1 MLNILVALDG
11 SDHARS
17 ALELASDIAAKY
29 GATLHLIN
37 AIEST
42 ELPDALRRYAQ
53 SEHIA
58 GSAQRIYSSIAE
70 RILDTASAEAK
81 EMGVKDV
88 KPVVR
93 NGDPAQQIVEYAKE
107 AKIDMIVMGS
117 KGLSDIQGLLL
128 GSVSHKV
135 SHLAPCTCVTVR

>member
-11 SDHARS
+11 SDHATS

-29 GATLHLIN
+29 GATLHLIY
-37 AIEST
+37 AIESG
-42 ELPDALRRYAQ
+42 ELPEALHRYAD
-53 SEHIA
+53 SEHIE
-58 GSAQRIYSSIAE
+58 GSAPRVYDVIAE
-70 RILDTASAEAK
+70 RLLETACARAK
-81 EMGVKDV
+81 EMGVTEM
-88 KPVVR
+88 KPVIR
-93 NGDPAQQIVEYAKE
+93 NGDPAQQIVGYAKE

-117 KGLSDIQGLLL
+117 KGLSDIQGLLM

>member
-11 SDHARS
+11 SDHATS

-37 AIEST
+37 AIESR
-42 ELPDALRRYAQ
+42 ELPEALRHYAD
-53 SEHIA
+53 SEHIE
-58 GSAQRIYSSIAE
+58 GSAPRVYNIIAQRL
-70 RILDTASAEAK
+70 LDTAGARAR

-88 KPVVR
+88 KPVIR
-93 NGDPAQQIVEYAKE
+93 NGDPAQQIVDYAKE

>member
-1 MLNILVALDG
+1 MFNILVALDG
-11 SDHARS
+11 SDHATS

-37 AIEST
+37 AIESAK
-42 ELPDALRRYAQ
+42 LPEALHRYAK
-53 SEHIA
+53 SEHIE
-58 GSAQRIYSSIAE
+58 GSAPRIYDVIAE
-70 RILDTASAEAK
+70 RLLDTAGAK
-81 EMGVKDV
+81 AREMGVNDV
-88 KPVVR
+88 KPVIR
-93 NGDPAQQIVEYAKE
+93 NGDPAQQIVDYAKE
-107 AKIDMIVMGS
+107 AKIDMVVMGS

>member
-11 SDHARS
+11 SDHATS

-29 GATLHLIN
+29 GATLHLIY
-37 AIEST
+37 AIESG
-42 ELPDALRRYAQ
+42 ELPEALRRYAD
-53 SEHIA
+53 SEHIE
-58 GSAQRIYSSIAE
+58 GSAPRVYDVIAE
-70 RILDTASAEAK
+70 RLLETACARAK
-81 EMGVKDV
+81 EMGVTEM
-88 KPVVR
+88 KPVIR
-93 NGDPAQQIVEYAKE
+93 NGDPAQQIVGYAKE

-117 KGLSDIQGLLL
+117 KGLSDIQGLLM

>member
-1 MLNILVALDG
+1 MFNILVALDG

-17 ALELASDIAAKY
+17 ALELASDIATKY
-29 GATLHLIN
+29 GATLHVIN
-37 AIEST
+37 AIESSK
-42 ELPDALRRYAQ
+42 LPDALRRYAE
-53 SEHIA
+53 SEHIE
-58 GSAQRIYSSIAE
+58 GSAQRIYASIAE
-70 RILDTASAEAK
+70 RMLDAASKEAK
-81 EMGVKDV
+81 ELGVKDV
-88 KPVVR
+88 RLVIR
-93 NGDPAQQIVEYAKE
+93 NGDPAGQIVDYAKE

>member
-1 MLNILVALDG
+1 MFNILVALDG

-17 ALELASDIAAKY
+17 ALELASDIATKY
-29 GATLHLIN
+29 GATLHVIN

-42 ELPDALRRYAQ
+42 ELPDALRRYAE
-53 SEHIA
+53 SEHIE
-58 GSAQRIYSSIAE
+58 GSAPRIYTSIAE
-70 RILDTASAEAK
+70 RMLDAAGEEAK
-81 EMGVKDV
+81 ELGVKDV
-88 KPVVR
+88 KLVIR
-93 NGDPAQQIVEYAKE
+93 NGDPAGQIVDYAKD

>member
-11 SDHARS
+11 SAHAMS

-42 ELPDALRRYAQ
+42 ELPDALRRYAE
-53 SEHIA
+53 SEHIE
-58 GSAQRIYSSIAE
+58 GSAQRIYQSIAE
-70 RILDTASAEAK
+70 RILEAASVRAK
-81 EMGVKDV
+81 EMGVKKV

-93 NGDPAQQIVEYAKE
+93 NGDPARQIVGYAEE

-117 KGLSDIQGLLL
+117 KGLSDFRGLLL

-135 SHLAPCTCVTVR
+135 SHLSPCTCVTVR

>member
-1 MLNILVALDG
+1 MFNILVALDG

-17 ALELASDIAAKY
+17 ALELASDIATKY
-29 GATLHLIN
+29 GATLHVIN

-42 ELPDALRRYAQ
+42 ELPDALRRYAE
-53 SEHIA
+53 SEHIE
-58 GSAQRIYSSIAE
+58 GSAQRLYLSIAE
-70 RILDTASAEAK
+70 RMLDAASAEAK
-81 EMGVKDV
+81 ELGVKDV

-93 NGDPAQQIVEYAKE
+93 NGDPAEQIVDYAKE

-117 KGLSDIQGLLL
+117 KGLSDIRGLLL

>member
-1 MLNILVALDG
+1 MLNILVAVDG
-11 SDHARS
+11 SDHATS

-29 GATLHLIN
+29 GATLHVFN

-42 ELPDALRRYAQ
+42 ELPKALRRYAE
-53 SEHIA
+53 SEHIE
-58 GSAQRIYSSIAE
+58 GSTPRIYTVIAE
-70 RILDTASAEAK
+70 RLLDTAAAEAR
-81 EMGVKDV
+81 ELGVETV
-88 KPVVR
+88 KPVIR
-93 NGDPAQQIVEYAKE
+93 NGDPAQQIVDYAKE

-117 KGLSDIQGLLL
+117 KGLSDIQGLML